1 MATAGLLAK
10 LSEIQE
16 QQTTSSSHIQ
26 LLRDQHRE
34 WQRSVDELLADI
46 RSQAEGAPLVP
57 APPAVQEAREKQKDT
72 DPASNEDNEEGN
84 DEPNRASISFSRRSM
99 STESLLRSRNTV
111 AQNFPAGPL
120 RKLVTE
126 VLNDSK
132 AAPKELSWLGRLRA
146 KAAGIVQS
154 SWFEFGAGVII
165 LLNLVTIG
173 IEAQLSL
180 HSGETYTGN
189 FWPGGVERIF
199 LAIYSVEALLR
210 LVAGG
215 LMIFLDLWFL
225 LDVALVIVGLLALLI
240 VPAVAGNSGDID
252 GFERLL
258 VVRGLRLFRLVR
270 AWRMLRHFK
279 IVWRLIYGL
288 MNAGQTIISTTM
300 LIMVSLF
307 IFACVAVEVIA
318 KDEYL
323 ARAEA
328 TAEIVE
334 KQFFGLNRAMV
345 TLMQFVTL
353 DNLSDVYYPLIM
365 TRPWLCLYF
374 FPILVFISIG
384 LMNLVTAA
392 LVENAMQ
399 TAAHEAEEER
409 LKLKKRVRGALPSL
423 IEIFHALDTDRS
435 GLLTHEEV
443 VNVPLDVLPPR
454 VLDAIY
460 VESMA
465 DIFDYLDVDGTGQL
479 SQMEFVEGL
488 LNLCLMDMPISTI
501 QSLKL
506 LQLIRGLLGKVDQ
519 DITSLKA
526 HVQAIGQEVLSK
538 LSEVLEQQQTSST
551 NLKILQNQLR
561 EWRLSVDALLGI
573 HSQTSGAPR
582 GPLQH
587 QAPAV
592 PATSKTRASVQIHFR
607 TPEIARAFGSDA
619 DSDMITD
626 SVMLNETAARRTGP
640 IGDIMEL
647 PSPIDDSDGVGHRKS
662 LSSQSLLQPRKSVV
676 QNLPTGPLRKL
687 VSEVLHDAEV
697 TTQKL
702 SRIEAFRQTVGAIVN
717 SSLFE
722 FVAGI
727 IILLN
732 LIFIGIEAQVSLQT
746 GEVYAENFWP
756 GGVERIF
763 LVLYT
768 IEAALRVTGLG
779 CAAFKDLWF
788 LMDLTLMMIGALAL
802 EIVPRVSGGRERR
815 PKASTQCW
823 WCEAFVCSG

>member
-1 MATAGLLAK
+1 MAAATGLFAK
-10 LSEIQE
+10 LSEVQE
-16 QQTTSSSHIQ
+16 QQRASSANLE

-34 WQRSVDELLADI
+34 WQRSVEELLAGI
-46 RSQAEGAPLVP
+46 RTEALPVPVPLAPLAPLAPAETAVTTVSHVTHVSLPKAAQAE
-57 APPAVQEAREKQKDT
+57 EKDT
-72 DPASNEDNEEGN
+72 KDTNSTPSEEN
-84 DEPNRASISFSRRSM
+84 NANNAHVAPDDPNRATFSRRSM

-132 AAPKELSWLGRLRA
+132 AAPKELSFLGSLRQ
-146 KAAGIVQS
+146 KVTVIVNS
-154 SWFEFGAGVII
+154 SWFEFCAGVVI

-180 HSGETYTGN
+180 RSGETYDDD

-199 LAIYSVEALLR
+199 LVLYTIEALFR

-215 LMIFLDLWFL
+215 LPIFMDLWFL
-225 LDVALVIVGLLALLI
+225 LDLALIIVGLLALLI

-323 ARAEA
+323 ATQAA

-334 KQFFGLNRAMV
+334 TQFFGLNRAMM
-345 TLMQFVTL
+345 TLIQFVTL
-353 DNLSDVYYPLIM
+353 DNISEVYYPLIM
-365 TRPWLCLYF
+365 HRPWLSVYF
-374 FPILVFISIG
+374 FPIFIFISIG

-423 IEIFHALDTDRS
+423 IEIFHSLDKDHS

-506 LQLIRGLLGKVDQ
+506 LQLIRGLVGKVE
-519 DITSLKA
+519 K
-526 HVQAIGQEVLSK
+526 EVLS
-538 LSEVLEQQQTSST
+538 
-551 NLKILQNQLR
+551 LK
-561 EWRLSVDALLGI
+561 
-573 HSQTSGAPR
+573 
-582 GPLQH
+582 
-587 QAPAV
+587 
-592 PATSKTRASVQIHFR
+592 VQ
-607 TPEIARAFGSDA
+607 
-619 DSDMITD
+619 
-626 SVMLNETAARRTGP
+626 
-640 IGDIMEL
+640 
-647 PSPIDDSDGVGHRKS
+647 
-662 LSSQSLLQPRKSVV
+662 V
-676 QNLPTGPLRKL
+676 Q
-687 VSEVLHDAEV
+687 
-697 TTQKL
+697 
-702 SRIEAFRQTVGAIVN
+702 
-717 SSLFE
+717 
-722 FVAGI
+722 
-727 IILLN
+727 
-732 LIFIGIEAQVSLQT
+732 
-746 GEVYAENFWP
+746 
-756 GGVERIF
+756 
-763 LVLYT
+763 
-768 IEAALRVTGLG
+768 
-779 CAAFKDLWF
+779 
-788 LMDLTLMMIGALAL
+788 ALA
-802 EIVPRVSGGRERR
+802 
-815 PKASTQCW
+815 
-823 WCEAFVCSG
+823 EAGQNELV